1 MSRFSALFT
10 ARKRPDGPP
19 SSAAAD
25 AIPPASELTPSDSP
39 QRELED
45 NVFSL
50 TPPENAPVVS
60 RGVIGAGDDPCD
72 EADSPPPKKSGGNIH
87 QLVTAD
93 LRRLSID
100 NDGRLYWDGKPVE
113 VRRRL
118 EMSRAQVLGAGV
130 VATFIVIGAIGAA
143 IQGSLALRDWGCRL
157 GWTAD
162 YCGVVPLT
170 PRRPDIPA

>member
-10 ARKRPDGPP
+10 ARKRPDDPP
-19 SSAAAD
+19 SAAAAE
-25 AIPPASELTPSDSP
+25 AIPPSSELTPSDSP
-39 QRELED
+39 QRELVD

-50 TPPENAPVVS
+50 TPPEPAPGAS
-60 RGVIGAGDDPCD
+60 RSAGAAADLPSG
-72 EADSPPPKKSGGNIH
+72 EADGAAPTKRGGNIH
-87 QLVTAD
+87 QLATAD
-93 LRRLSID
+93 LSRLSID

-118 EMSRAQVLGAGV
+118 EMTRAQMVGLGI
-130 VATFIVIGAIGAA
+130 VAVFIAIGAIGAA

-162 YCGVVPLT
+162 YCGVPPVT